1 MDLEK
6 NGKFIASARK
16 KKKLT
21 QEQLAIKLGINNR
34 TISRWENGKNMP
46 DVSLYKPLC
55 EILEISIEELINGEK
70 TNKNEIRESVEKAI
84 INTVDL
90 SEKIRKKMNKQIKIL
105 IFLILL
111 ILFFSTIILI
121 YYKKKY
127 PTIDIYSMDILPS
140 EKNILNEKNTLD
152 MGDFKIWLYGIDSI
166 QLIDKDNNHF
176 DLKSALKYHQ
186 VKLQNLEGYLEF
198 QANNST
204 IEKYMLFDGGTKIY
218 KTKKYEVIFC
228 NTLDGNKDIYFG
240 TINIENN
247 LKGEYCS
254 HAENNICYFIRTYHI
269 LNITETDDSEFV
281 DITIEDYNGKVD
293 IVRVNNTNNIKAG
306 KNYEFTFSTE
316 KNYEDNIK
324 NIFENSTLIA
334 VEETNKSINNQIN
347 EKICVNDY

>member
-1 MDLEK
+1 MNLEK
-6 NGKFIASARK
+6 IGKFIASARK
-16 KKKLT
+16 KKNLT

-46 DVSLYKPLC
+46 DASLYKPLC

-90 SEKIRKKMNKQIKIL
+90 SEKTRNKMNKQIKIF

-111 ILFFSTIILI
+111 ILFFATITLI
-121 YYKKKY
+121 YCKKKY
-127 PTIDIYSMDILPS
+127 PIIDIYGLDILPS
-140 EKNILNEKNTLD
+140 EKNILNENITLD
-152 MGDFKIWLYGIDSI
+152 IEDFKIWFFGVDSL

-176 DLKSALKYHQ
+176 DLKSALKYRQ
-186 VKLQNLEGYLEF
+186 VKIQDIERYLEF
-198 QANNST
+198 QVNNCT
-204 IEKYMLFDGGTKIY
+204 IEKYTLFDGGTKIY

-240 TINIENN
+240 TVNIENN
-247 LKGEYCS
+247 LNGKYCGYS
-254 HAENNICYFIRTYHI
+254 ENDICYFIRTYHI
-269 LNITETDDSEFV
+269 LNITETDENEFV
-281 DITIEDYNGKVD
+281 DITVEDYNGMVD
-293 IVRVNNTNNIKAG
+293 IVRVNNTNNIKVG
-306 KNYEFTFSTE
+306 KNYEFTFNTE
-316 KNYEDNIK
+316 KKYEDNIK

-334 VEETNKSINNQIN
+334 VEETSKDINNQIN